1 MTGHKRPDN
10 PAQEDWI
17 ECPPGALRQ
26 MSSRLRSA
34 RRRRTVNRVGAVAV
48 LLVTVGVGGYAGMQY
63 LAAPQPVSHAES
75 IALLP
80 DFVEGKLD
88 TALAARVEAHL
99 QQCGVCR
106 KEHARLAGVT
116 LTGRSLPRDTNQ
128 HRATHLAAFQRGME
142 RRVRSMHHH
151 PLLVFAKTR

>member
-1 MTGHKRPDN
+1 MTGLERSDDPS
-10 PAQEDWI
+10 QEDWTK
-17 ECPPGALRQ
+17 CPPGALRQ

-34 RRRRTVNRVGAVAV
+34 RRRRRVNRVGAVAV
-48 LLVTVGVGGYAGMQY
+48 LLATVAVGGYAGMQY
-63 LAAPQPVSHAES
+63 LAAPQPVSHAEA

-99 QQCGVCR
+99 QLCGACR

-116 LTGRSLPRDTNQ
+116 LTLTSRP
-128 HRATHLAAFQRGME
+128 RATQYHHATHDAVLQRGVE
-142 RRVRSMHHH
+142 RQVLSRRRHLLRVW
-151 PLLVFAKTR
+151 AKIR